1 MQMYIGTYIDL
12 LYTWKIISKKLHK
25 SNFILQKKKN
35 SKPCSIQILNLND
48 TFILYIFNKIIRR
61 E

>member
-48 TFILYIFNKIIRR
+48 TFLIK
-61 E
+61 